1 MSRPYISERWQQAGL
16 EQGAEDFSDVLYR
29 ATQAEAKIEAALAE
43 IKTSRAV
50 GDHYLEGIV
59 ARIEKA
65 LTGGR
70 E

>member
-1 MSRPYISERWQQAGL
+1 MPKLPDDWHPRDERDARIEEL
-16 EQGAEDFSDVLYR
+16 
-29 ATQAEAKIEAALAE
+29 EAKIEAALAE

-65 LTGGR
+65 LAGGR
-70 E
+70 EE